1 MSLNQHDLERLG
13 QLSRID
19 IAAGQEAEYTA
30 ALSRIIDLVTA
41 LQSAAVDDVEPMS
54 NPHDQTATLRPDQ
67 ITESD
72 ESPLFLRLAP
82 EAENGLYLVP
92 QVIG

>member
-13 QLSRID
+13 RLARID
-19 IAAGQEAEYTA
+19 IVAGQEAEYTV

-41 LQSAAVDDVEPMS
+41 LQSAAVDGVEPMS
-54 NPHDQTATLRPDQ
+54 NPHDQTAELRPDQ
-67 ITESD
+67 ITETDQS
-72 ESPLFLRLAP
+72 SLFLYLAP